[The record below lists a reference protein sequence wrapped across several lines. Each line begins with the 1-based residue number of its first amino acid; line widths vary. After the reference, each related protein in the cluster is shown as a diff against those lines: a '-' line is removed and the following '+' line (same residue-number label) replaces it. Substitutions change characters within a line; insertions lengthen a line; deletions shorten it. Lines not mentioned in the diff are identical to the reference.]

1 MDVESRLRMRTVLV
15 GMIPGEKWRSG
26 DLGTWAPG
34 RGPNEWMWMWMAGDA
49 DHRSS

>member
-1 MDVESRLRMRTVLV
+1 MRTVLV